1 MWMDNSTKLVCDLD
15 GRGSQTKDGI
25 IVNFKLFISG
35 YCRRVSCPCAMSF
48 FVWGSPT
55 HTERVSEVVLRC
67 RPVGF
72 FSIYYY
78 YHLQGDWYFKS
89 VSVIFVPFLGV
100 SICLRR
106 ISFSIDQNDLALF
119 RVILQAFSLAANT
132 KVTIT
137 LEVKCEIEDML
148 KCKKGKLQT
157 NCSQN
162 VSALSINDFGQLSKS
177 WITAKLLWKHRF
189 ECWSHRH
196 RYFRDCCSRCQM
208 IK

>member
-1 MWMDNSTKLVCDLD
+1 MDAGAKQKMALLSILNYLSVDTAGESHVHVQCL
-15 GRGSQTKDGI
+15 S
-25 IVNFKLFISG
+25 LFG
-35 YCRRVSCPCAMSF
+35 VLLHTQNEWVSI
-48 FVWGSPT
+48 
-55 HTERVSEVVLRC
+55 VLRC

-189 ECWSHRH
+189 ECWSYRH